1 MSGGVLPARR
11 AKVKPCAVLRP
22 PVATGLPETTSA
34 CYLLPMT
41 TFLTTP
47 QGRHIAYHHTPGK
60 GPGVVFLGGFRSDMA
75 GTKALALQ
83 AWAEA
88 TGRSFLRFDY
98 SGHGASHGAFVDGA
112 ISDWREDATAVIEV
126 LTEGPQIVVG
136 SSMGGWIALL
146 LARDMPDRVGGFVG
160 IAAAP
165 DFTERMWEAEF
176 SLAERTTLLEEGVFM
191 RPSDYS
197 DEPYPIT
204 LRLIEDGRQN
214 LVLNGPLHLPMP
226 VRLLQ
231 GSADTDVPSTVA
243 ITLFHQ
249 IISPDLRLTLVKDA
263 DHRFSTLPCLAM
275 ITEAIEDVLRAR
287 EILAAEPATPLPLSN
302 IG

>member
-1 MSGGVLPARR
+1 MF
-11 AKVKPCAVLRP
+11 RP
-22 PVATGLPETTSA
+22 WVATTLPKYPSA
-34 CYLLPMT
+34 CYLLSMT

-47 QGRHIAYHHTPGK
+47 QGRHIAYHQTQGK
-60 GPGVVFLGGFRSDMA
+60 GPGVVFLGGFRSDMS
-75 GTKALALQ
+75 GSKAQALQ

-88 TGRSFLRFDY
+88 TGRAFLRFDY
-98 SGHGASHGAFVDGA
+98 SGHGLSHGAFVDGA
-112 ISDWREDATAVIEV
+112 ISDWREDAAAVIDV
-126 LTEGPQIVVG
+126 LTEGPQILVG

-146 LARDMPDRVGGFVG
+146 LARDLGPRIAGFVG

-176 SLAERTTLLEEGVFM
+176 TLAERTTLLEEGVFL

-214 LVLNGPLHLPMP
+214 LVMNGPLHLPMP

-231 GSADTDVPSTVA
+231 GSADTDVPPTVA
-243 ITLFHQ
+243 ISLFHQ
-249 IISPDLRLTLVKDA
+249 IASPDLRLTLVKDA
-263 DHRFSTLPCLAM
+263 DHRFSTPACLAM
-275 ITEAIEDVLRAR
+275 ISEAVEDVTRAR
-287 EILAAEPATPLPLSN
+287 DALPVEEHPGLKVSN
-302 IG
+302 IR